1 VVVPP
6 DGSSDPL
13 PALRAICEAHRGTV
27 PLALRLRIDGNEVD
41 VRSRTLRVRPS
52 AAFVEAVEGLLG
64 PGSVT
69 VEG

>member
-1 VVVPP
+1 MLTLRV
-6 DGSSDPL
+6 DG
-13 PALRAICEAHRGTV
+13 T
-27 PLALRLRIDGNEVD
+27 EVD

-69 VEG
+69 VEA